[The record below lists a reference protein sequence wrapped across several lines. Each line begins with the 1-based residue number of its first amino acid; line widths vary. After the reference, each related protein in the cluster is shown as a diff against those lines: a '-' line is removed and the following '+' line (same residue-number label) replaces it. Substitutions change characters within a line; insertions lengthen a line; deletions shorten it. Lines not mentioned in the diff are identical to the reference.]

1 MRIVLN
7 RIAVPNPSIDNTT
20 PNLQAG
26 RTLRNEDGL
35 IEHLQQNAIMAPRH
49 MKQSREIIK
58 TSSVKRGFSP
68 RFPHNLGYPLRRF
81 GPLKRRALA
90 AAHVP
95 VTCILFYACR
105 YPGTAALPG
114 DMHLL

>member
-7 RIAVPNPSIDNTT
+7 RIAVPNPSIDKTT

-58 TSSVKRGFSP
+58 TSSVKRDFSP
-68 RFPHNLGYPLRRF
+68 RFPHNLGYPPR
-81 GPLKRRALA
+81 
-90 AAHVP
+90 
-95 VTCILFYACR
+95 
-105 YPGTAALPG
+105 
-114 DMHLL
+114 

>member
-7 RIAVPNPSIDNTT
+7 RIAVPNPSIDKTT

-26 RTLRNEDGL
+26 GL
-35 IEHLQQNAIMAPRH
+35 FETKTTVSEHLQQNAIMAPRH

-68 RFPHNLGYPLRRF
+68 RFPTIWGIRR
-81 GPLKRRALA
+81 GDSARSST
-90 AAHVP
+90 AHR
-95 VTCILFYACR
+95 T
-105 YPGTAALPG
+105 
-114 DMHLL
+114 

>member
-7 RIAVPNPSIDNTT
+7 RIAVPNPSIDKTT

-26 RTLRNEDGL
+26 RLFETKTTV

-68 RFPHNLGYPLRRF
+68 RFPHNLGYPPR
-81 GPLKRRALA
+81 
-90 AAHVP
+90 
-95 VTCILFYACR
+95 
-105 YPGTAALPG
+105 
-114 DMHLL
+114 